1 MTIDEMIANGKEWE
15 RLEAELKNID
25 PAAKQTCF
33 QAAAMIC
40 ETQGGNLPDDVCEG
54 DEYRRGQ
61 KRASL
66 DCAEMMR
73 RYARRYG

>member
-1 MTIDEMIANGKEWE
+1 MTIADMIANGKEWE
-15 RLEAELKNID
+15 RLEAELKNVD
-25 PAAKQTCF
+25 PAAKRVCF

-40 ETQGGNLPDDVCEG
+40 ATQGGALLDDACEG

-66 DCAEMMR
+66 DCAELMR
-73 RYARRYG
+73 RYARRDA